1 MLCCTVGD
9 SRERIIN
16 DIALARLHFEYF
28 SINLFCN
35 NGTAV
40 KRDDELA
47 AWFESEV
54 YPELVGVPGVEVL
67 LNNRDLGVG

>member
-1 MLCCTVGD
+1 LHYFSIED
-9 SRERIIN
+9 SGIYDFCYHSFRKWN
-16 DIALARLHFEYF
+16 YF

-47 AWFESEV
+47 AWFEREV